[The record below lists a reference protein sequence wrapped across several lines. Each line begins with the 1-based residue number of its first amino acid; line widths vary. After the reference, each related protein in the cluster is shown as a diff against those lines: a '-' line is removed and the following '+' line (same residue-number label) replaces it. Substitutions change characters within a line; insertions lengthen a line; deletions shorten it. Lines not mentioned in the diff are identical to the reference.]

1 MLQLSRLDPNADRR
15 KRYALSASRILSSLA
30 DNYVAQ
36 QGQATLTGS
45 VSTLGVDPSDIGTSY
60 GGYYLFQAVETLLS
74 RHRP

>member
-1 MLQLSRLDPNADRR
+1 MLQLSRLDPNTDRR
-15 KRYALSASRILSSLA
+15 ERYALSASRILSSLA

-45 VSTLGVDPSDIGTSY
+45 VSTLGVDPPDIGTSY
-60 GGYYLFQAVETLLS
+60 GDYYLFQAVETWLS